1 MPDRDKFRRKWNMI
15 EATQTATQ
23 TSGRESRTLDNIRFY
38 GSLGREGIDER
49 IRALEDEWDVERAVM
64 VALSG
69 AGVAGLIVGLVG
81 SRVWRL
87 LAWIALPLLFLF
99 AQDKWKPSN
108 GILKSLGLRSRKDIL
123 EEKYALKALRGDFR
137 KVEIEPEEAVADKD
151 RNSARAMEA
160 VQN

>member
-1 MPDRDKFRRKWNMI
+1 MNMI
-15 EATQTATQ
+15 EATQNN
-23 TSGRESRTLDNIRFY
+23 GPINRTLDNIRFY

-49 IRALEDEWDVERAVM
+49 IRALEDEWDVERAVT

-69 AGVAGLIVGLVG
+69 AGVAGLVVGLLG

-99 AQDKWKPSN
+99 GQDKWKPSE
-108 GILKSLGLRSRKDIL
+108 GILKSLGLRSRREIQD
-123 EEKYALKALRGDFR
+123 EKYALKALRGDFR
-137 KVEIEPEEAVADKD
+137 DVEPEPEESGAIKD

-160 VQN
+160 VRE

>member
-1 MPDRDKFRRKWNMI
+1 MI

-23 TSGRESRTLDNIRFY
+23 TAGRENHTLDNIRFY

-64 VALSG
+64 VGLSG

-137 KVEIEPEEAVADKD
+137 NVETEPEEAVADKD

>member
-1 MPDRDKFRRKWNMI
+1 MI
-15 EATQTATQ
+15 EGTQTT
-23 TSGRESRTLDNIRFY
+23 GRGNRTLDNIRFY
-38 GSLGREGIDER
+38 GSLGKEGIDER
-49 IRALEDEWDVERAVM
+49 ISALEGEWDVERAVM

-69 AGVAGLIVGLVG
+69 AGVAGLIVGMVG
-81 SRVWRL
+81 SRIWRL

-123 EEKYALKALRGDFR
+123 DEKYALKALRGDFR
-137 KVEIEPEEAVADKD
+137 SVETEPEESAAEKAG
-151 RNSARAMEA
+151 NSARAMEA

>member
-1 MPDRDKFRRKWNMI
+1 MDMI
-15 EATQTATQ
+15 EATQAT
-23 TSGRESRTLDNIRFY
+23 GKENRTLDNIRFY

-64 VALSG
+64 VGLSG
-69 AGVAGLIVGLVG
+69 AGAAGLIVGLLG

-108 GILKSLGLRSRKDIL
+108 GILKSLGLRSRKEIQ

-137 KVEIEPEEAVADKD
+137 NVETEPEDAGAGKD
-151 RNSARAMEA
+151 RNSTRAMEA

>member
-1 MPDRDKFRRKWNMI
+1 MI

>member
-1 MPDRDKFRRKWNMI
+1 MI
-15 EATQTATQ
+15 EATQATD
-23 TSGRESRTLDNIRFY
+23 GENRTRDNIRFY

-49 IRALEDEWDVERAVM
+49 IRALEDEWDVERAVL
-64 VALSG
+64 VGLSG
-69 AGVAGLIVGLVG
+69 AGAAGLIIGLLG

-108 GILKSLGLRSRKDIL
+108 GILKTLGLRSRKDIL

-137 KVEIEPEEAVADKD
+137 DVATEPEDAGAGKD
-151 RNSARAMEA
+151 MNSARAMEA
-160 VQN
+160 VRN